1 MTLHT
6 YPDVEQ
12 RSEEWY
18 KQRRGLVTASV
29 VGNLITTRR
38 LSAIDY
44 DCPKCGASAGG
55 DCLSLRDPS
64 KTVQSLHPERTAHA
78 KNQPSPLI
86 IEPASNDTSRDL
98 TAKLVAERI
107 SGITEPSFTSDDM
120 WRGIEC
126 EPLAREKYAECFAP
140 VTQTGFMVRDDWGF
154 RLGYS
159 PDGLVG
165 DDGLCEIKAPRAK
178 NHVKTVLSDGVP
190 MEYMPQLQAGLL
202 VSGREWIDF
211 ISYSGGL
218 RMWRK
223 RVYRQPKWFEAIIAA
238 VRLFEENAAE
248 MMRLYDEATEG
259 LPMTEP
265 RIDSLNPDVEIEL

>member
-1 MTLHT
+1 MALITF
-6 YPDVEQ
+6 PDVIQ
-12 RSEEWY
+12 GSDEWLA
-18 KQRRGLVTASV
+18 QRRGMVTASV
-29 VGNLITTRR
+29 VGNLISVGRQT
-38 LSAIDY
+38 AGDF
-44 DCPKCGASAGG
+44 DCPKCEAGVSSPCIGARGSEIK
-55 DCLSLRDPS
+55 SM
-64 KTVQSLHPERTAHA
+64 HPERAGHA
-78 KNQPSPLI
+78 RTNGRLI

-98 TAKLVAERI
+98 TALLVAERI
-107 SGITEPSFTSDDM
+107 SGITEETTTTNDM

-126 EPLAREKYAECFAP
+126 EPLARDKYSECFAP
-140 VTQTGFMVRDDWGF
+140 VKQTGLMVRDDWGF
-154 RLGYS
+154 KIGYS

-165 DDGLCEIKAPRAK
+165 DDGLCEIKSPRAK

-211 ISYSGGL
+211 VSFSAGM

-248 MMRLYDEATEG
+248 MMRLYDEATDG
-259 LPMTEP
+259 LPMTE
-265 RIDSLNPDVEIEL
+265 RRTEDLGLVI